1 MASHCDGANGILD
14 AVSMQHKLIIMS
26 ALQPNA
32 SMDIGRMTRRE
43 WHQQELNI
51 TGVHQFVIL

>member
-1 MASHCDGANGILD
+1 MASHRDGANGILD
-14 AVSMQHKLIIMS
+14 AVSVQHKLIITR

-51 TGVHQFVIL
+51 TGVNQFVIL